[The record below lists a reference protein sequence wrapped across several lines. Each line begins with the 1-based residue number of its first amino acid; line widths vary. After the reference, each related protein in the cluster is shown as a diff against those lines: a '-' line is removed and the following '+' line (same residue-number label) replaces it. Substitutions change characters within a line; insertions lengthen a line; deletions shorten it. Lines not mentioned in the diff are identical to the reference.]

1 VAESIQGFS
10 GPGNHVIYRLLLIW
24 LLSVLASERPRQVV
38 HSAKNALNAV
48 ALAYIP
54 LPLEDPVRPR
64 VKRKKAQQTRNANQP
79 DVVNHKFLTLVTLTL

>member
-1 VAESIQGFS
+1 
-10 GPGNHVIYRLLLIW
+10 LIW
-24 LLSVLASERPRQVV
+24 LQSVPASELPRQVV

-64 VKRKKAQQTRNANQP
+64 VKKRKKAQ
-79 DVVNHKFLTLVTLTL
+79 HKNCKPTNRHKS